1 MRNTG
6 VYRDNCFLEPLF
18 LRSVHACTTVLK
30 YYICIP
36 HLVMYCVVGDS
47 QITRHFQVMTS
58 SCLLP
63 LAAHVLFW
71 AWLMEWNLCY
81 NTCDGRWHSSILRS
95 FHKHPVFAVSKEV
108 KYADCWC
115 PDVSA
120 KWSWMV
126 NIRHRHLGLPS
137 TAQTLEIHQMSFL
150 EEDCFSDMYI
160 DVLVWEAGV
169 SELYCV
175 WFFAPSI
182 SLLSYTCTTNTH
194 HPNVH
199 VTGQLW
205 RSVSATILSI

>member
-1 MRNTG
+1 MHVQLFWNT
-6 VYRDNCFLEPLF
+6 
-18 LRSVHACTTVLK
+18 
-30 YYICIP
+30 IP
-36 HLVMYCVVGDS
+36 HLVMYCVVGNS
-47 QITRHFQVMTS
+47 QITRCFQVMMS

-63 LAAHVLFW
+63 LAIHVLFGLGSW
-71 AWLMEWNLCY
+71 SGTYVTTLVTE
-81 NTCDGRWHSSILRS
+81 DGI
-95 FHKHPVFAVSKEV
+95 AVSCV
-108 KYADCWC
+108 HSINILFLLLARRWSIYADCWC

-126 NIRHRHLGLPS
+126 NIRHRHLRLPS

-182 SLLSYTCTTNTH
+182 SLLSYTQQTY
-194 HPNVH
+194 
-199 VTGQLW
+199 
-205 RSVSATILSI
+205 TILMYI